1 MCLWDPNLIPPLQLA
16 IWHSQNPSKS
26 QGPSSFSPIFD
37 GHNMIDCKNALRPSR
52 GYLPG
57 VIPHPWPFCSQHRPA
72 EGRSPRASNC
82 GNGSLGWLDMVEG
95 PVAMFFYWSSGVK
108 RNEKN
113 TFPLFR
119 KTHQTDESSPVTARR
134 KNCKTTIWETKKHA
148 TNRRESLPL
157 VLKMAVKVIFLPGWV
172 VATRTSITSWGFTYT
187 TQSLCFVLKDL
198 SISKGL
204 YIGAGCKNS
213 RNLAAFDE
221 F

>member
-148 TNRRESLPL
+148 TNRRELRFPWFWRWPSKLFFFQDELLQQGPALPHGGSLTPRKACVLFWKTFQSPRGFTL
-157 VLKMAVKVIFLPGWV
+157 VL
-172 VATRTSITSWGFTYT
+172 
-187 TQSLCFVLKDL
+187 
-198 SISKGL
+198 
-204 YIGAGCKNS
+204 
-213 RNLAAFDE
+213 AAKTAE
-221 F
+221 I